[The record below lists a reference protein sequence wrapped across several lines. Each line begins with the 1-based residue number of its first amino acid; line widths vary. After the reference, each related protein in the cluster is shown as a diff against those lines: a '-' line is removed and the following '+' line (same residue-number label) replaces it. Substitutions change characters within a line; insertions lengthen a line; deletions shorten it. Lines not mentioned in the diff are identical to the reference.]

1 MSPFLRTAIGSPLG
15 FGVLGTLRLIKR
27 IGDSGNVERGDGR
40 ALLFVAGIGSQAE
53 AQVMTSHS
61 RLRRLVSEEGVEK
74 ES

>member
-1 MSPFLRTAIGSPLG
+1 
-15 FGVLGTLRLIKR
+15 
-27 IGDSGNVERGDGR
+27 
-40 ALLFVAGIGSQAE
+40 VAGIGSQAE